1 MQRVVEDHLS
11 AATVAAQSRLWRCSG
26 VQDGRHPSAAKQE
39 AKEGFTSGGVVRE
52 YAREGRVC
60 VEEVGVSAAWEVCNG
75 TVDFKTKTGAAIV
88 PRYSRS
94 ERWTVSACA
103 LRRGCFMHNSPF
115 GNVPIDRFKRLGE
128 TMK

>member
-60 VEEVGVSAAWEVCNG
+60 IEEVGVSAVWEVLMVQLILKQRPG
-75 TVDFKTKTGAAIV
+75 RRLFRATRAVKGG
-88 PRYSRS
+88 RS
-94 ERWTVSACA
+94 A
-103 LRRGCFMHNSPF
+103 LAR
-115 GNVPIDRFKRLGE
+115 
-128 TMK
+128 